1 MSKTRFDVKMIL
13 EVDEEDNL
21 LPVIPEM
28 YEDAITDLIRDMI
41 YDIDAAKLLK
51 IEVRQR

>member
-1 MSKTRFDVKMIL
+1 MSKKRFDIKMVL

-28 YEDAITDLIRDMI
+28 YEDAITDLVRDMI

>member
-1 MSKTRFDVKMIL
+1 MSKKRFDVKMVL

-28 YEDAITDLIRDMI
+28 YEDAITDLVRDMI

-51 IEVRQR
+51 IEVKQR

>member
-1 MSKTRFDVKMIL
+1 MSKTRFDVRLIL
-13 EVDEEDNL
+13 EVDEDDNL

-41 YDIDAAKLLK
+41 YDIDAARLLK

>member
-1 MSKTRFDVKMIL
+1 MSKIRFDVKMIL
-13 EVDEEDNL
+13 EVSEEDNL

-41 YDIDAAKLLK
+41 YDIDAARLLK